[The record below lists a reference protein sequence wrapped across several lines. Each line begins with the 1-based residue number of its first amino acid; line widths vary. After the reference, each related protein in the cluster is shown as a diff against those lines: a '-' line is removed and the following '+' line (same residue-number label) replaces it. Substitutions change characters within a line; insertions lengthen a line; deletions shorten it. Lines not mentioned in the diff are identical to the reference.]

1 MRRAEDVVWK
11 REMRRRERVRAER
24 VRRVVMAA
32 TSAATIWAASLES
45 AKRVADFARGNT
57 KVTFEE
63 AAVRWRGAQE
73 EVTRER
79 AWYDACVHRVRDG
92 CARRAREDAETR
104 RSAAEVVGG
113 ANDAKLR
120 ALRRKIRRCERALS
134 NLSAKLK
141 PAYVANSS
149 TFWNERCLNASATTA
164 PKRSVLL
171 AMNESGA
178 RETMARYHSSS
189 ESYTSDIERS
199 VALLLT
205 NIDARSKYDLEYM
218 DNKLSLIHI

>member
-92 CARRAREDAETR
+92 CARREVARSRDA
-104 RSAAEVVGG
+104 A
-113 ANDAKLR
+113 
-120 ALRRKIRRCERALS
+120 
-134 NLSAKLK
+134 
-141 PAYVANSS
+141 
-149 TFWNERCLNASATTA
+149 
-164 PKRSVLL
+164 L
-171 AMNESGA
+171 AMPA
-178 RETMARYHSSS
+178 LFC
-189 ESYTSDIERS
+189 
-199 VALLLT
+199 LLLE
-205 NIDARSKYDLEYM
+205 I
-218 DNKLSLIHI
+218 